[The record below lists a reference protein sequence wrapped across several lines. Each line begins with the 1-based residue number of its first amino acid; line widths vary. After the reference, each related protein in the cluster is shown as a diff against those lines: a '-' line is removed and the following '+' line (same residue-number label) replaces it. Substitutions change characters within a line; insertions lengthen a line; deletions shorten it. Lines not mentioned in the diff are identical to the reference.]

1 MKNILEMLHLHL
13 FNGEGGAGD
22 GQAGDG
28 AGVAEPEIVYG
39 KADDGT
45 DEGTAQ
51 GGTYED
57 VHEDPSKE
65 FDALINGKYKEQFG
79 AKVQD
84 IIQRRFKDNAE
95 RDNALNEYERT
106 LEPLYNMY
114 EVDNPADLV
123 ARLQSNDALYADRAE
138 AAGLTVE
145 QYKER
150 LTLQAEAERG
160 RQLQREMEQQRA
172 SQRQYDQWVAEA
184 EQLKE
189 ALPNFDLALESKNP
203 EFIDYLTKGVPLDK
217 AFMLAHLDE
226 FMNGNNNAVASEA
239 KNSVVSQIRMRNER
253 PAEASVKNSRAVIR
267 KSNVNEL
274 TNEDIDAINERVRRG
289 EKISF

>member
-1 MKNILEMLHLHL
+1 MNTLSTLHLHL
-13 FNGEGGAGD
+13 FDGEGGAGD
-22 GQAGDG
+22 GQAGG
-28 AGVAEPEIVYG
+28 GEGVAEPEIVYG

-45 DEGTAQ
+45 DNGNAQ
-51 GGTYED
+51 EVIVQENPDED
-57 VHEDPSKE
+57 FEN
-65 FDALINGKYKEQFG
+65 LINGKYKQQFG

-84 IIQRRFKDNAE
+84 IIQKRFKNDSAANA
-95 RDNALNEYERT
+95 RLSEYERS
-106 LEPLYNMY
+106 LEPLYGMY
-114 EVDNPADLV
+114 GVDNPADLA
-123 ARLQSNDALYADRAE
+123 ARLQNTDAIYAERAE
-138 AAGLTVE
+138 AAGLTID

-150 LTLQAEAERG
+150 LTLEAEAARG
-160 RQLQREMEQQRA
+160 RQLQQQMEQQRA

-189 ALPNFDLALESKNP
+189 ALPNFDLALESQNP

-217 AFMLAHLDE
+217 AFMLTHLDE

-274 TNEDIDAINERVRRG
+274 TNEDIDAIIERVRRG